1 MSNQHSS
8 EAHII
13 LYLGKTLELH
23 FPLILILGREYNSR
37 SINNA
42 KGDVINKVDKYDFH
56 KSPKSTFWNRA
67 YGFVGRCYGEAIKS
81 HCRNKEASPIIFS
94 NLLPHAIENV
104 IPPPKK
110 NRLRMQIPEQSIS
123 SHVENM
129 FNQHIINRVRI
140 AVLSGIENES
150 IYGRATSKII
160 TKCKERKIPYFEMPY
175 LGNRLSNEQIDRNVS
190 QADKV
195 RIRNIVKSFYEVS

>member
-23 FPLILILGREYNSR
+23 FPLILILGREYNSS
-37 SINNA
+37 SINNG
-42 KGDVINKVDKYDFH
+42 KGDVIYKVDEYDFN
-56 KSPKSTFWNRA
+56 KSRYSIFWNRA
-67 YGFVGRCYGEAIKS
+67 YGFVGRCYGEAIKW

-94 NLLPHAIENV
+94 NSLPHAIENV
-104 IPPPKK
+104 ISTPKK
-110 NRLRMQIPEQSIS
+110 NRLRMQIPEQYIS

-160 TKCKERKIPYFEMPY
+160 TKCKERKIPYFEMEY
-175 LGNRLSNEQIDRNVS
+175 LGSRKSNEQIDRSVS
-190 QADKV
+190 QADKE